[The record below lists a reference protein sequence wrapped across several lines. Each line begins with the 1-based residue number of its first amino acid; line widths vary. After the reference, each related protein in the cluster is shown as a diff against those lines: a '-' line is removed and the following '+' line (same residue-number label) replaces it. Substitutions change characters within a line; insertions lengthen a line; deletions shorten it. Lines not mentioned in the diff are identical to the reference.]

1 MEICLNIMKSDSIE
15 NPELKNARRWKWL
28 TRIWMILIP
37 LFGFAAVSNLYR
49 WQYGKA
55 DLSQTFSALMMI
67 CVGLSNIFIN
77 RNKILQFIFI
87 GLSVVFFVIFI
98 AILANR

>member
-1 MEICLNIMKSDSIE
+1 MENCLNIMKSDSIE
-15 NPELKNARRWKWL
+15 NREVKNAHRWKWII
-28 TRIWMILIP
+28 RIWMVLIP

-49 WQYGKA
+49 WQDGKA

-67 CVGLSNIFIN
+67 CVGLSNIFVI
-77 RNKILQFIFI
+77 RNKILQFGFI
-87 GLSVVFFVIFI
+87 GLSLIFFVAFV